1 MLVLAAQVLR
11 LEGEIRDL
19 QATAARVPLLE
30 GEIRDLQA
38 TAARVPLL
46 EGEIRDLQATAA
58 RVPLLEGEIRDLQ
71 ATAARVPLLEGE
83 ILNRDN
89 QLAMIF
95 HSKSWI
101 WTKPARVVGRLL
113 RGEFRSVNESLQAY
127 LRDLDR
133 D

>member
-1 MLVLAAQVLR
+1 MLALAAQVLR

-46 EGEIRDLQATAA
+46 EEEIRDLLATAA
-58 RVPLLEGEIRDLQ
+58 RVPLLE
-71 ATAARVPLLEGE
+71 VE

-89 QLAMIF
+89 QLATIF

-101 WTKPARVVGRLL
+101 LTKPVRVVGRLL
-113 RGEFRSVNESLQAY
+113 RGEFRSVNASLQAY
-127 LRDLDR
+127 LRGLDR